1 MQGLFITFEGG
12 DGSGKTTQLHHVAE
26 YLRQQGYQVVE
37 TREPGGTELAEQ
49 VRNLVL
55 DKSRPLNNNTQ
66 ALLFAAARSEHVEKV
81 LRPAVE
87 AGKIVLCDR
96 YIDSTLVYQG
106 YGAEAGEE
114 YLEKLYKLNAFAT
127 GGFMPQLT
135 IFLEGKPEE
144 LLERRQKRQQ
154 ELGET
159 DRFEVKGLDF
169 QNRLYQGFM
178 ALAEKY
184 PERIKCVSALGT
196 EDEVKAAVLEKLQL
210 VLRDL

>member
-49 VRNLVL
+49 VRNIVL

-127 GGFMPQLT
+127 GGFMPRLT

>member
-1 MQGLFITFEGG
+1 MEGLFITFEGG
-12 DGSGKTTQLHHVAE
+12 DGSGKTTQLHHVAD
-26 YLRQQGYQVVE
+26 YLRERGYEVVE
-37 TREPGGTELAEQ
+37 TREPGGTKLAEQ

-55 DKSRPLNNNTQ
+55 DAELPLNNNTQ

-81 LRPAVE
+81 LRPAIA

-106 YGAEAGEE
+106 YGVDATDA
-114 YLEKLYKLNAFAT
+114 YLESLYKLNDFAT

-135 IFLEGKPEE
+135 IFLAGKPED
-144 LLERRQKRQQ
+144 LLARRLER
-154 ELGET
+154 GVT
-159 DRFEVKGLDF
+159 DRFEEKGLAF
-169 QNRLYQGFM
+169 QNKLYDGFA

-196 EDEVKAAVLEKLQL
+196 EEEVKQAVLEKIRA
-210 VLRDL
+210 VLRA